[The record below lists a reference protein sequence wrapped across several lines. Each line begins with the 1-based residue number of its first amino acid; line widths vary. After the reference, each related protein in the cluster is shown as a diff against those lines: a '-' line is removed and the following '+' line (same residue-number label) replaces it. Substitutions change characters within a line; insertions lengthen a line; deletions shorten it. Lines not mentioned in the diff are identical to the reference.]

1 MSTMT
6 PNMGQSNYIA
16 SNCYLDKLPQYQRPE
31 IDGIA
36 LSWGTVGGMGMRWK
50 AFASQDF
57 MNQTPDLLISID
69 DACKFLHVVATK
81 MDPPEWMGSQ
91 YFDEGTRNFMLAPT
105 AGTRGNEDSVPL
117 PIKMEKSKEPTDGKS
132 LKRCKMAPWVDG
144 RRLPVRFN
152 LQQYLLSLKDA

>member
-1 MSTMT
+1 
-6 PNMGQSNYIA
+6 
-16 SNCYLDKLPQYQRPE
+16 
-31 IDGIA
+31 
-36 LSWGTVGGMGMRWK
+36 MGMRWK

-105 AGTRGNEDSVPL
+105 AGTRSEDALPL
-117 PIKMEKSKEPTDGKS
+117 PKIKEPTDGEATKKVQDDP
-132 LKRCKMAPWVDG
+132 LGGWPMLAGQTQPAKV
-144 RRLPVRFN
+144 LIFTE
-152 LQQYLLSLKDA
+152 